1 MRLVVIRIAVKI
13 AVLYGARP
21 NWRSDVVEPARKKRI
36 RRDPDTTRGLIL
48 DATEQLMVD
57 EGYAAVSSRRIAQIL
72 EINAATVHYY
82 YPTTDDLF
90 LALHRRMME
99 RQKAGL
105 EAVLLADAPLE
116 ALWKFQSEW
125 DQTAL
130 GVEFIALSNH
140 RKSLRPVLA
149 EVTNAAREKQVRAL
163 ETAVVLDPDS
173 PVPLSPVALT
183 TILIAIARTL
193 TNEERV
199 GITHGHDEV
208 RRFVGWALR
217 QLAPADA

>member
-1 MRLVVIRIAVKI
+1 M
-13 AVLYGARP
+13 
-21 NWRSDVVEPARKKRI
+21 VEPARRKRI

-48 DATEQLMVD
+48 DATERVMTE

-72 EINAATVHYY
+72 AINAATVHYY

-99 RQKAGL
+99 RQKDGL
-105 EAVLLADAPLE
+105 EAILSGDRPLE

-125 DQTAL
+125 DATAL

-149 EVTNAAREKQVRAL
+149 EVTNAARAAQARAL
-163 ETAVVLDPDS
+163 ASAAALQDGRAM
-173 PVPLSPVALT
+173 PLSPVALT

-193 TNEERV
+193 ANEERV
-199 GITHGHDEV
+199 GITHGHEDV
-208 RRFVGWALR
+208 RAFVDWALD
-217 QLAPADA
+217 QVASKP